1 MKNDMALRS
10 YLLAP
15 TQEEEVVELCGKESP
30 EERVLIKCPWQ
41 GRDERGSGGRCH
53 FHRTGDSVYSSTVQY
68 MTLYFSQSVSQSGW

>member
-15 TQEEEVVELCGKESP
+15 TQEEEVVELCGEESP

-41 GRDERGSGGRCH
+41 GRDEGRI
-53 FHRTGDSVYSSTVQY
+53 
-68 MTLYFSQSVSQSGW
+68 